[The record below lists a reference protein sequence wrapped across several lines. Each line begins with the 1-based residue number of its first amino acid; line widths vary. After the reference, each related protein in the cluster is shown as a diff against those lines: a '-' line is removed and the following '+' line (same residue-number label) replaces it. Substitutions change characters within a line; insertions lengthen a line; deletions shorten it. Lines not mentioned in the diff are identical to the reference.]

1 MLSSAVVLGGDPR
14 QFPDKEATRSILRNM
29 PDLFDAEAM
38 YDADYLHFFAS
49 PGGGEKDAELIW
61 RLLELEPGMRVLD
74 LGCGHGHIANQ
85 LARRGARVTGL
96 DSSSVF
102 LDRARADAAAL
113 GIEVEYVEG
122 DMRALPWTDSFDRI
136 VNWSTAFGY
145 FDDDV
150 NREVLARVRAALVPS
165 GRLGMDLNNLVR
177 RLTTYTASRV
187 LTAEDGAMLVDRFEL
202 VPTTNR
208 LEVERTIIRDGRA
221 RRVPFVVRLFGFP
234 EIRDWLLAAGF
245 ASVTAYGEDA
255 EPLAA
260 HHDRMI
266 LTATT

>member
-1 MLSSAVVLGGDPR
+1 
-14 QFPDKEATRSILRNM
+14 
-29 PDLFDAEAM
+29 
-38 YDADYLHFFAS
+38 
-49 PGGGEKDAELIW
+49 
-61 RLLELEPGMRVLD
+61 
-74 LGCGHGHIANQ
+74 
-85 LARRGARVTGL
+85 
-96 DSSSVF
+96 
-102 LDRARADAAAL
+102 
-113 GIEVEYVEG
+113 
-122 DMRALPWTDSFDRI
+122 MRALPWTDSFDRI

-245 ASVTAYGEDA
+245 AAVTAYGEDA
-255 EPLAA
+255 DRLAA